1 MNFVVDTDVVSTFG
15 KLRRLELL
23 QGLLADSKFFITP
36 ASYDELVRARER
48 GYDFIEYIFERRMFE
63 VARLTG
69 EESDSLESLQEE
81 RRSLGLAELEGIAL
95 CKHRGYIFVTHDRGA
110 KKICDSHAI
119 HFIDLSMILN
129 YLLVKELLTARELR
143 LLIDE
148 IERTDRV
155 VIKDKGDIFEK

>member
-23 QGLLADSKFFITP
+23 QGLVADSKFFSTP

-69 EESDSLESLQEE
+69 EESDSLESL
-81 RRSLGLAELEGIAL
+81 
-95 CKHRGYIFVTHDRGA
+95 
-110 KKICDSHAI
+110 
-119 HFIDLSMILN
+119 
-129 YLLVKELLTARELR
+129 
-143 LLIDE
+143 
-148 IERTDRV
+148 
-155 VIKDKGDIFEK
+155 